1 MDVKKK
7 RSCNFTN
14 REIGLLME
22 CVMSEIKVIENKK
35 TDGSSL
41 KEKMKA
47 WERVN
52 NTFNSMSN
60 SDVHRDVTSIKNKY
74 ENIKR
79 ALKKKIAQNRQSITK
94 TGGGPPSESKLL
106 WYEEELFA
114 ILQLGI
120 EGLLSEAVNDY
131 NKEIVIEVIEE
142 DEDKLYEA
150 DKENQ
155 TLPNT
160 AVSCA
165 IRGVNSQS
173 SWQSSGS
180 VAVPSTDASTSKT
193 CKTSENQ
200 YLAKTLVCNS
210 IIQHDQA
217 TPKNSAQC
225 ATPTSS
231 DRSKTPLSNRWNLK
245 RKRSAVPTV
254 DKKKMSLDSFQKL
267 SEGRKELNDIQ
278 KQCFEVELEL
288 KKYEY
293 KQKIDQWARIKEI
306 EETELN
312 IKLQTLKE
320 LTNESDRK
328 KKIFDLT
335 YEKEKIT
342 VELMKC
348 ELNMKLKKSLDLS
361 T

>member
-1 MDVKKK
+1 
-7 RSCNFTN
+7 
-14 REIGLLME
+14 
-22 CVMSEIKVIENKK
+22 
-35 TDGSSL
+35 
-41 KEKMKA
+41 MKA

-120 EGLLSEAVNDY
+120 EGLLSEGDSDFFTPNDCEKAVPHIDTVEELVDENIAVNDY

-150 DKENQ
+150 DK
-155 TLPNT
+155 
-160 AVSCA
+160 
-165 IRGVNSQS
+165 
-173 SWQSSGS
+173 
-180 VAVPSTDASTSKT
+180 
-193 CKTSENQ
+193 
-200 YLAKTLVCNS
+200 
-210 IIQHDQA
+210 
-217 TPKNSAQC
+217 
-225 ATPTSS
+225 
-231 DRSKTPLSNRWNLK
+231 LSNRWNLK